1 MPAAPAPSL
10 ACLLPRVPFVPFM
23 SPLLTWAAG
32 IRRFHSHLAEAVEAQ
47 GGPPP
52 VLQAF
57 AAHLREHLLT
67 PSGRGGDHRKARALS
82 PSAGGYTYA
91 PLPGVVWEA
100 KAEGR
105 NLRKRRGCYQSNRVC
120 GPIQGDMRTNYKV
133 QRPEAEARSRR
144 SEDGRRRAEDR
155 GAAAVGYL
163 SRFLC
168 VGFALALLVTGCV
181 GHRELLAA
189 IDRQATR
196 TNAVESGL
204 ARVTASGKVPYPQA
218 SVSVPVGFALLLCC
232 ASFILGPSSTMR
244 FDTDTQNLTAGGA
257 QQTALSKRVAEA
269 TAPRVGR
276 GVFMGEAITP
286 NPRMPG

>member
-1 MPAAPAPSL
+1 
-10 ACLLPRVPFVPFM
+10 
-23 SPLLTWAAG
+23 
-32 IRRFHSHLAEAVEAQ
+32 
-47 GGPPP
+47 
-52 VLQAF
+52 
-57 AAHLREHLLT
+57 
-67 PSGRGGDHRKARALS
+67 
-82 PSAGGYTYA
+82 
-91 PLPGVVWEA
+91 
-100 KAEGR
+100 
-105 NLRKRRGCYQSNRVC
+105 
-120 GPIQGDMRTNYKV
+120 MRTNSKV

-144 SEDGRRRAEDR
+144 SEGGGQRPRAEVRNPKPETRRQISEDGRRRAEDR

-163 SRFLC
+163 ASFLC
-168 VGFALALLVTGCV
+168 ACVVLALLATGCV

-196 TNAVESGL
+196 INAVESGL

-276 GVFMGEAITP
+276 GVFMGEVTTP
-286 NPRMPG
+286 NSSVPG

>member
-1 MPAAPAPSL
+1 
-10 ACLLPRVPFVPFM
+10 
-23 SPLLTWAAG
+23 
-32 IRRFHSHLAEAVEAQ
+32 
-47 GGPPP
+47 
-52 VLQAF
+52 
-57 AAHLREHLLT
+57 
-67 PSGRGGDHRKARALS
+67 
-82 PSAGGYTYA
+82 
-91 PLPGVVWEA
+91 
-100 KAEGR
+100 
-105 NLRKRRGCYQSNRVC
+105 
-120 GPIQGDMRTNYKV
+120 MRTNYKV

-189 IDRQATR
+189 LERQATR
-196 TNAVESGL
+196 INAVESGL
-204 ARVTASGKVPYPQA
+204 ARVTASDKAPYPQA

-276 GVFMGEAITP
+276 GVFMGEVITP
-286 NPRMPG
+286 NSSVPG

>member
-1 MPAAPAPSL
+1 M
-10 ACLLPRVPFVPFM
+10 
-23 SPLLTWAAG
+23 
-32 IRRFHSHLAEAVEAQ
+32 
-47 GGPPP
+47 
-52 VLQAF
+52 
-57 AAHLREHLLT
+57 
-67 PSGRGGDHRKARALS
+67 KANS
-82 PSAGGYTYA
+82 
-91 PLPGVVWEA
+91 
-100 KAEGR
+100 
-105 NLRKRRGCYQSNRVC
+105 
-120 GPIQGDMRTNYKV
+120 KV
-133 QRPEAEARSRR
+133 QRLKAKGHKPEAEARSRKSEDGGQK
-144 SEDGRRRAEDR
+144 SEDGRRETEGRR
-155 GAAAVGYL
+155 PAAVGYL
-163 SRFLC
+163 SGFLC

-181 GHRELLAA
+181 GHRVLLVA

-276 GVFMGEAITP
+276 GVFIGEVITP
-286 NPRMPG
+286 NSSVPG